1 MSLKCTLAARERGE
15 VPQVTG
21 QEGGIGDILLDACNP
36 GERKPAF
43 HVGLVGSHSVGASPP
58 FELQVLAKGFETGF
72 MFFFQSR
79 SSQ

>member
-1 MSLKCTLAARERGE
+1 MSLEGALAARERGE

-21 QEGGIGDILLDACNP
+21 QEGGVRDILLDAGHP

-43 HVGLVGSHSVGASPP
+43 HIGLVGGHRVGAGPP